1 MQALTRNPLA
11 DPGIFGINVGAALAV
26 VGAVVMFG
34 FTDPTQYVWFALV
47 GAAITATVV
56 YLLGSTGPGANAPTR
71 LALAGV
77 AIAAAIHA
85 IMHGFTILNA
95 SVYDEIRFWNAGAFA
110 GRDLAVVTTVA
121 PFVLAGSLLT
131 LVLSR
136 WLNAIALGEDTAR
149 SLGVRIGPARALGA
163 LAVLLLCGAATA
175 GAGPIAFV
183 GLAVPHLVRPMTGP
197 DHRWLLAYALV
208 CAPGPAPAR
217 RRHRPGR
224 GPPVGGARRDR
235 HGAHRRTRIHRPC
248 PPPEVGAPM
257 TVRALRFGSLSMRWY
272 RRPTVVAVVLALL
285 AGLAGFAM
293 LSWGSAVSVGD
304 TFATLLGRGTLLSD
318 LVVFK
323 IRMPRVAAALIVGV
337 CLGIGG
343 TLFQSLTRNPLGSP
357 EIVGFTYGASA
368 GAVLVLL
375 VIGEQAISVSTGAIG
390 LGFLTALAMYLLA
403 WRGGVHG
410 VRLVLIG
417 VAVSAMLKGL
427 VSYLLIRADLYDAQA
442 VHVWLV
448 GSLGAVN
455 WDQVQLVAFV
465 AAVAVPAA
473 ALLARPLDMLGMGD
487 DAARSLGLPA
497 ELVRLAVLVT
507 AVALTGVAV
516 AASVGPIAFVALTAP
531 QLARLSLTRHP
542 GVGVLSSGAMG
553 AVLLVAADLV
563 ARALPRPGQLPVG
576 VVTGGLGGAY
586 LSWLL
591 WRERR
596 AGRW

>member
-1 MQALTRNPLA
+1 
-11 DPGIFGINVGAALAV
+11 
-26 VGAVVMFG
+26 
-34 FTDPTQYVWFALV
+34 
-47 GAAITATVV
+47 
-56 YLLGSTGPGANAPTR
+56 
-71 LALAGV
+71 
-77 AIAAAIHA
+77 
-85 IMHGFTILNA
+85 
-95 SVYDEIRFWNAGAFA
+95 
-110 GRDLAVVTTVA
+110 
-121 PFVLAGSLLT
+121 
-131 LVLSR
+131 
-136 WLNAIALGEDTAR
+136 
-149 SLGVRIGPARALGA
+149 
-163 LAVLLLCGAATA
+163 
-175 GAGPIAFV
+175 
-183 GLAVPHLVRPMTGP
+183 
-197 DHRWLLAYALV
+197 
-208 CAPGPAPAR
+208 
-217 RRHRPGR
+217 
-224 GPPVGGARRDR
+224 
-235 HGAHRRTRIHRPC
+235 
-248 PPPEVGAPM
+248 
-257 TVRALRFGSLSMRWY
+257 MRWY

-343 TLFQSLTRNPLGSP
+343 TLFQALTRNPLASP
-357 EIVGFTYGASA
+357 EVVGFTYGAST
-368 GAVLVLL
+368 GAVLACWSSSAAGSGVH
-375 VIGEQAISVSTGAIG
+375 GRHRA
-390 LGFLTALAMYLLA
+390 GFLTALAVYLLA
-403 WRGGVHG
+403 YRCGVSGSDWCSSASGSARCSSAGG
-410 VRLVLIG
+410 
-417 VAVSAMLKGL
+417 
-427 VSYLLIRADLYDAQA
+427 YLLIRADICDAQA
-442 VHVWLV
+442 VDVWLV

-516 AASVGPIAFVALTAP
+516 AAVGPIAFVALTAP
-531 QLARLSLTRHP
+531 QLARRLTRHP

>member
-1 MQALTRNPLA
+1 
-11 DPGIFGINVGAALAV
+11 
-26 VGAVVMFG
+26 
-34 FTDPTQYVWFALV
+34 
-47 GAAITATVV
+47 
-56 YLLGSTGPGANAPTR
+56 
-71 LALAGV
+71 
-77 AIAAAIHA
+77 
-85 IMHGFTILNA
+85 
-95 SVYDEIRFWNAGAFA
+95 
-110 GRDLAVVTTVA
+110 
-121 PFVLAGSLLT
+121 
-131 LVLSR
+131 
-136 WLNAIALGEDTAR
+136 
-149 SLGVRIGPARALGA
+149 
-163 LAVLLLCGAATA
+163 
-175 GAGPIAFV
+175 
-183 GLAVPHLVRPMTGP
+183 
-197 DHRWLLAYALV
+197 
-208 CAPGPAPAR
+208 
-217 RRHRPGR
+217 
-224 GPPVGGARRDR
+224 
-235 HGAHRRTRIHRPC
+235 
-248 PPPEVGAPM
+248 M
-257 TVRALRFGSLSMRWY
+257 TVRALRFGSLSTRWY

-285 AGLAGFAM
+285 AGLAGFAV

-304 TFATLLGRGTLLSD
+304 TFATLLGRGTPLSD

-417 VAVSAMLKGL
+417 VAVSAMLEGL

-516 AASVGPIAFVALTAP
+516 AAVGPIAFVALTAP
-531 QLARLSLTRHP
+531 QLARRLTRHP

-563 ARALPRPGQLPVG
+563 ARALPLPGQLPVG